1 MPLSVSPVSGA
12 HDRWSAL
19 ASDLASTTQLAK
31 QGRGGRCYP
40 ESPEGSE
47 VRDIVRACRRP
58 SRRPTIGNKS
68 KPARPPTPHQASP
81 QDKMA
86 TTHCAQTQNFSIAD
100 FLERIKGSTGKPNC
114 EHNPPSR
121 PSARECKRRLEGSHL
136 HGTGGT
142 ELRHHRPHHD
152 PPTAPHHLNTGSDQG
167 RLLHRWQSFVL
178 PTEKL
183 GGFTA
188 DRRHRQNSPRIL
200 GVHTGECRRNFSG
213 RRRRGFLNTFVPLR
227 F

>member
-1 MPLSVSPVSGA
+1 M
-12 HDRWSAL
+12 
-19 ASDLASTTQLAK
+19 AK

-86 TTHCAQTQNFSIAD
+86 TTRCARSFSTLLVAHPDGVRDAWREFSLAD
-100 FLERIKGSTGKPNC
+100 FLDGGEPNC
-114 EHNPPSR
+114 AH
-121 PSARECKRRLEGSHL
+121 SHL
-136 HGTGGT
+136 HGTGT
-142 ELRHHRPHHD
+142 ELRHHHPHDD

-167 RLLHRWQSFVL
+167 RYFHRWQSFVL

-200 GVHTGECRRNFSG
+200 GVHTGECRRLFCG
-213 RRRRGFLNTFVPLR
+213 RRRKGFLNTLFPLR